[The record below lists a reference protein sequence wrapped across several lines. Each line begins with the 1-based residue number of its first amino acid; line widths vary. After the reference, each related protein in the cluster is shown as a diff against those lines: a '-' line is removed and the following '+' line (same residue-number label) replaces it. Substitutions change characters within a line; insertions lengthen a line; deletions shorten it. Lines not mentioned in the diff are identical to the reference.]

1 MNLQEYYDTIM
12 QLSHGIVVTLDL
24 DGGIIHGNSRL
35 ESLTGYT
42 MKELAGLDWFET
54 FVVEERREQAR
65 KDVLEKAGHRDIS
78 RISGKIRSRSGD
90 NIYID
95 WHLKAL
101 SDSDGSTISILCV
114 GQDVTSHMLKQKGLL
129 REKFTL
135 IERNKEL
142 NCLYEISKLGGDVE
156 LGLQETLEKIVH
168 LLPSGFQSPEST
180 HVRLRVGSLSWET
193 DGFRKTENILVEPVE
208 SSSDIRGSITV
219 AVENGE
225 RVGKGESVFI
235 EDEKDLLSTAAQQ
248 ISIIVAKKEIKSV
261 KKQLE
266 QQLRQAD
273 RLAKIGQFS
282 AGVAHEI
289 NEPLA
294 NILGY
299 AQLAL
304 QTPDLPDQ
312 VRMDLGNIVDSS
324 LHARE
329 IIKKIM
335 FFSRQLPP
343 QFIPTNLNETITEAL
358 RITETAAKRSN
369 IEIICDFDESLPPIS
384 ADPQHIKQ
392 VMVNLAANA
401 IQAMGDGG
409 RLNIKTLNNANDVYI
424 IVEDNGPGILP
435 DNLKQIFNPFFTTK
449 DVDKGTGLGLSVV
462 LGIVKAH
469 KGFIQVHSEPGQGT
483 RFEVAFPCLQSNQ
496 PTE

>member
-35 ESLTGYT
+35 ESLTGYS
-42 MKELAGLDWFET
+42 MKELAGKDWFDT
-54 FVVEERREQAR
+54 FIAEDQRDSAR
-65 KDVLEKAGHRDIS
+65 KEILDKAGERSVS
-78 RISGKIRSRSGD
+78 RISGNIRSRDGGKV
-90 NIYID
+90 YID
-95 WHLKAL
+95 WNLKAL
-101 SDSDGSTISILCV
+101 SDSDGSIISILCV
-114 GQDVTSHMLKQKGLL
+114 GQDVTAHMLRQKGLL
-129 REKFTL
+129 QERFNL

-142 NCLYEISKLGGDVE
+142 NCLFEISKLGGDSS
-156 LGLQETLEKIVH
+156 LSLKETLDKIVK
-168 LLPSGFQSPEST
+168 LLPSGFQNPEIT
-180 HVRLRVGSLSWET
+180 HVRLRVGSLSFET
-193 DGFRKTENILVEPVE
+193 ENFTKTENILVEPVE
-208 SSSDIRGSITV
+208 SGSDIRGSITV
-219 AVENGE
+219 AVENN
-225 RVGKGESVFI
+225 GKKGSGESTFI
-235 EDEKDLLSTAAQQ
+235 DDEKDLLTTTAQQ
-248 ISIIVAKKEIKSV
+248 ISIIIAKKEIRTA
-261 KKQLE
+261 KQELE

-299 AQLAL
+299 AQLAQ
-304 QTPDLPDQ
+304 QTPDLPEQ
-312 VRMDLGNIVDSS
+312 VRSDLESIVDSS

-343 QFIPTNLNETITEAL
+343 QFIPTNLNETISEAL

-369 IEIICDFDESLPPIS
+369 IKITCDFDENLPVVS

-392 VMVNLAANA
+392 VIVNLAANA
-401 IQAMGDGG
+401 IQAMGEGG
-409 RLNIKTLNNANDVYI
+409 ELSIKTLNNENDAYI
-424 IVEDNGPGILP
+424 VVKDNGPGIP
-435 DNLKQIFNPFFTTK
+435 EDELKQIFNPFFTTK

-483 RFEVAFPCLQSNQ
+483 CFEVAFPCQQKNL

>member
-1 MNLQEYYDTIM
+1 MNIQEYYDTIM

-35 ESLTGYT
+35 ESLTGYS
-42 MKELAGLDWFET
+42 MKELAGKDWFET
-54 FVVEERREQAR
+54 FISEDQRAEAR
-65 KDVLEKAGHRDIS
+65 KDIFGKTKQREIS
-78 RISGKIRSRSGD
+78 KISGNIRSRGGD
-90 NIYID
+90 KVYID
-95 WHLKAL
+95 WNLKAL
-101 SDSDGSTISILCV
+101 SDSDGSIISILCV
-114 GQDVTSHMLKQKGLL
+114 GQDVTAHMLRQKGLL
-129 REKFTL
+129 RERFAL

-142 NCLYEISKLGGDVE
+142 NCLFEISKLGGDITLE
-156 LGLQETLEKIVH
+156 LKESLEKITK
-168 LLPSGFQSPEST
+168 LLPSGFQNPEKT

-193 DGFRKTENILVEPVE
+193 DGFTKTENILVEPVE
-208 SSSDIRGSITV
+208 SGREIRGNITV
-219 AVENGE
+219 AVENDGQQGE
-225 RVGKGESVFI
+225 GESVFI
-235 EDEKDLLSTAAQQ
+235 DDEKDLLSTAAQQ
-248 ISIIVAKKEIKSV
+248 VSIIVAKKEIKSA
-261 KKQLE
+261 KQELE

-299 AQLAL
+299 SQLAL
-304 QTPDLPDQ
+304 QTSDLPEQ
-312 VRMDLGNIVDSS
+312 VRSDLDSIVESS

-343 QFIPTNLNETITEAL
+343 QFIPTNLNETIGQAL

-369 IEIICDFDESLPPIS
+369 IEIDCKFDENLPLVS

-392 VMVNLAANA
+392 VIVNLAANA

-409 RLNIKTLNNANDVYI
+409 KLTIKTLNNKSDAYI
-424 IVEDNGPGILP
+424 VVQDNGPGIAAEE
-435 DNLKQIFNPFFTTK
+435 LKQIFNPFFTTK

-469 KGFIQVHSEPGQGT
+469 NGFIQVHSEPGQGT
-483 RFEVAFPCLQSNQ
+483 RFEVTFPCLQNNQ
-496 PTE
+496 PTK

>member
-24 DGGIIHGNSRL
+24 NGEIIHGNSHL
-35 ESLTGYT
+35 ESLTGYA
-42 MKELAGLDWFET
+42 MQELAGRDWFEM
-54 FVVEERREQAR
+54 FISEDRRAQSRSEVFA
-65 KDVLEKAGHRDIS
+65 KAGEQDIS
-78 RISGKIRSRSGD
+78 KISGSIRTRDGD
-90 NIYID
+90 NVYID
-95 WHLKAL
+95 WNLKSL
-101 SDSDGSTISILCV
+101 LDSSANIISILCV
-114 GQDVTSHMLKQKGLL
+114 GQDVTEHMRRQKWLL

-142 NCLYEISKLGGDVE
+142 NCLYEMTKMGSDMKLG
-156 LGLQETLEKIVH
+156 LKETLKNIIK
-168 LLPSGFQSPEST
+168 LLPSGFQNPEKT
-180 HVRLRVGSLSWET
+180 YARLRIGSLSWET
-193 DGFRKTENILVEPVE
+193 EGYKKTANVLVEPVDT
-208 SSSDIRGSITV
+208 SRDIRGTITV
-219 AVENGE
+219 AVEGG
-225 RVGKGESVFI
+225 GKDSDGQSVFI
-235 EDEKDLLSTAAQQ
+235 EDEKDLLTTAAQQ
-248 ISIIVAKKEIKSV
+248 IAIIVAKKEIKSA
-261 KKQLE
+261 KLELE

-304 QTPDLPDQ
+304 QTPDLPEQ
-312 VRMDLGNIVDSS
+312 VVMDLGNIVDSS

-343 QFIPTNLNETITEAL
+343 QFIPTNLNETISEAL
-358 RITETAAKRSN
+358 RITETAAKRGGIDIN
-369 IEIICDFDESLPPIS
+369 CEFDESLPLVP
-384 ADPQHIKQ
+384 ADPQHVKQ
-392 VMVNLAANA
+392 VVVNLAANA
-401 IQAMGDGG
+401 IQAMGEGG
-409 RLNIKTLNNANDVYI
+409 VLTIRTLNNKNDVYI
-424 IVEDNGPGILP
+424 IIEDNGPGIP
-435 DNLKQIFNPFFTTK
+435 SEELKQIFNPFFTTK

-469 KGFIQVHSEPGQGT
+469 KGFIQVHSEPGEGT
-483 RFEVAFPCLQSNQ
+483 RFEIVFPCQQNNL
-496 PTE
+496 TDD

>member
-24 DGGIIHGNSRL
+24 NGEIIHGNSHL

-42 MKELAGLDWFET
+42 MQELAGRDWFEM
-54 FVVEERREQAR
+54 FIPEDRRAQSRSEVFA
-65 KDVLEKAGHRDIS
+65 KAGEQDIS
-78 RISGKIRSRSGD
+78 KISGSIRTRDGD
-90 NIYID
+90 NVYID
-95 WHLKAL
+95 WNLKSL
-101 SDSDGSTISILCV
+101 LDSSANIISILCV
-114 GQDVTSHMLKQKGLL
+114 GQDVTEHMRRQKWLL

-142 NCLYEISKLGGDVE
+142 NCLYEMTKMGSDMKM
-156 LGLQETLEKIVH
+156 GLKETLENIIK
-168 LLPSGFQSPEST
+168 LLPSGFQNPEKT
-180 HVRLRVGSLSWET
+180 YVRLRIGSLSWET
-193 DGFRKTENILVEPVE
+193 DGYKKTGNVLVEPVDT
-208 SSSDIRGSITV
+208 SRDIRGTLTV
-219 AVENGE
+219 AVESK
-225 RVGKGESVFI
+225 GKDSDGQSVFI
-235 EDEKDLLSTAAQQ
+235 EDEKDLLTTAAQQ
-248 ISIIVAKKEIKSV
+248 IAIIVAKKEIKSA
-261 KKQLE
+261 KFELE

-304 QTPDLPDQ
+304 QTPDLPEQ
-312 VRMDLGNIVDSS
+312 VFMDLGNIVDSS

-343 QFIPTNLNETITEAL
+343 QFIPTNLNETISEAL
-358 RITETAAKRSN
+358 RITETAAKRGGIDIN
-369 IEIICDFDESLPPIS
+369 CEFDESLPSVP
-384 ADPQHIKQ
+384 ADPQHVKQ
-392 VMVNLAANA
+392 VIVNLAANA
-401 IQAMGDGG
+401 IQAMGEGG
-409 RLNIKTLNNANDVYI
+409 VLTIRTLNNKNDAYV
-424 IVEDNGPGILP
+424 IVEDNGPGIP
-435 DNLKQIFNPFFTTK
+435 PEELKQIFNPFFTTK

-469 KGFIQVHSEPGQGT
+469 KGFIQVHSEPGEGT
-483 RFEVAFPCLQSNQ
+483 RFEIVFPCQQNNL
-496 PTE
+496 TDD